1 MKKLNLKNLS
11 LALIIFSILISGILM
26 ESTYSTLK
34 NQSVKTKQLFIHN
47 LLSTL
52 QNSLDFFANDFVK
65 NTKFLSS
72 IYPINHPL
80 SVREEIFKQYILST
94 TNNSRSNTLLQLDTS
109 GTVVF
114 AYPNKKFIGL
124 NLNIH
129 ESIKKAV
136 KEKKATVSNIFT
148 TTFGNSVIAV
158 TVPIFYNGKYK
169 GAIVNMIP
177 FRYLNKTFL
186 NSLKF
191 KKKDVNFYL
200 LDGNKNI
207 VFSSVNKDLGEPFF
221 ESPNHYSNFSKFFK
235 NLHNIPSEFSEIN
248 FRGINSEKNWEG
260 FIMPLNFPKD
270 QPRWFLLAIIPDSF
284 FYVLLHEFLF
294 RLLIIGGFATLGILL
309 SALIYFFTVK
319 KYTKQLEEKEHKFNV
334 MAQITGQIMFKKEI
348 ETEDICWFSNVETML
363 GYEHDEF
370 NNFTVE
376 QIRELIHPDDRD
388 KVIKNEKLILN
399 SPFEFTKIE
408 YRIRKKN
415 GDYIYVEEV
424 ETLLYDDKGNAFQI
438 LGSLRDISANK
449 ENEAKILEY
458 QKNLEE
464 LVERRTKA
472 LELTL
477 SKLNS
482 EIEVRKKKEKELEK
496 SMKKVEAANKLK
508 SEFLAQISHEVRTP
522 INIIVSHISL
532 FKMELGDEVP
542 EDLEYSIKAI
552 SKASNRLIRTI
563 ELIVNAAD
571 IHTGSYE
578 PHYNT
583 WDIYDQILRK
593 LFYDFIPQAEAK
605 SLALTMEEP
614 QGDTKVY
621 VDEYS
626 VRHIFINLLDN
637 AIKYTTKGKISVKIF
652 RNEEDKLTV
661 EISDTGIGIDEKYVP
676 YLFEIFSQEH
686 SGYTRKYDGNGL
698 GLTLVKAYCDINNI
712 EIKLDTKKN
721 EGTTF
726 TLIFNGVEESEA

>member
-1 MKKLNLKNLS
+1 MKKSKLKNLS
-11 LALIIFSILISGILM
+11 LALVFLSILTAGIIM
-26 ESTYSTLK
+26 QETYSTLK
-34 NQSVKTKQLFIHN
+34 NESIKTKQLFIHN

-65 NTKFLSS
+65 NTKFLSH

-80 SVREEIFKQYILST
+80 SVREKIFKQYILST

-124 NLNIH
+124 NLNVH
-129 ESIKKAV
+129 DSIKRAI
-136 KEKKATVSNIFT
+136 KEKKVTISNIYT

-158 TVPIFYNGKYK
+158 TVPLYYNGKYK

-177 FRYLNKTFL
+177 FKYLNKTFL
-186 NSLKF
+186 NTLKF
-191 KKKDVNFYL
+191 KEKNINFYL
-200 LDGNKNI
+200 LDGNKKI
-207 VFSSVNKDLGEPFF
+207 VFSSVNKDLGENFF
-221 ESPNHYSNFSKFFK
+221 ESPNHYSNFSKIFNRLK
-235 NLHNIPSEFSEIN
+235 NTPSEFSNIN
-248 FRGINSEKNWEG
+248 FVSSDSEERWEG
-260 FIMPLNFPKD
+260 FIMPLNFPRN
-270 QPRWFLLAIIPDSF
+270 QPKWFLLAIIPDSF

-294 RLLIIGGFATLGILL
+294 RLLIIGGLATLGISL

-334 MAQITGQIMFKKEI
+334 MAQITGQVMFQKEI
-348 ETEDICWFSNVETML
+348 DTEDICWFSNVESML
-363 GYEHDEF
+363 GYYPEEF

-408 YRIRKKN
+408 YKIRKKN

-424 ETLLYDDKGNAFQI
+424 ETILYDDKGNAVQI
-438 LGSLRDISANK
+438 LGSLRDITAIK

-477 SKLNS
+477 TQLNA
-482 EIEVRKKKEKELEK
+482 EVEVRKKKEEELEK
-496 SMKKVEAANKLK
+496 SMRKVEAANKLK

-542 EDLEYSIKAI
+542 EDLEYSIQAI
-552 SKASNRLIRTI
+552 SRASNRLIRTI

-605 SLALTMEEP
+605 KIALTMEEP
-614 QGDTKVY
+614 QGETKAY

-637 AIKYTTKGKISVKIF
+637 AIKYTNNGKISVKIY

-661 EISDTGIGIDEKYVP
+661 KISDTGIGIDEKYIP

-726 TLIFNGVEESEA
+726 TLIFKGNDESEV